1 MRRLAH
7 GRRVSHGRPKA
18 DWDLVQRTLVATYA
32 KTYSFHWSLADWK
45 YSGARLPLSSHRL
58 SVSLSLSLCL
68 PACLLVTAASFDCRH
83 FDDDQEKSSAFVHH
97 LHMLDVRHGSSGSLR
112 PSKSQMAS
120 GGWQLHLV
128 VIALDIPIALRSKC
142 CRDESSAS
150 PPEDQ
155 QVSAHDPGCTVLYF
169 RRNLLRC
176 RG

>member
-1 MRRLAH
+1 MVARRRTGTWFSGPSLPHMRRRIAFTGLWLT
-7 GRRVSHGRPKA
+7 GSIQELG
-18 DWDLVQRTLVATYA
+18 
-32 KTYSFHWSLADWK
+32 FHFHLTVF
-45 YSGARLPLSSHRL
+45 PCH
-58 SVSLSLSLCL
+58 SLSLSL